1 MKATAV
7 VLSLP
12 DENDE
17 SFVRIQIEELDGPR
31 RPSGNGRLRPQCAIA
46 GAVSA
51 ASGMLFTAGCSI
63 HSSLISPSPVASC
76 SAIGSIQMLPMTHS
90 SEQASMRERHRNLKQ
105 KCPCPWS
112 EAEGGLA
119 GTYHHRSG
127 LSVATSH
134 RGRSG
139 VIITALRAWI
149 GSKLNPNGKYRIRIC
164 TWVHNDR

>member
-7 VLSLP
+7 ALSLP
-12 DENDE
+12 EENDE
-17 SFVRIQIEELDGPR
+17 WFVRIQIEELDGPR

-90 SEQASMRERHRNLKQ
+90 SEQASTRERHRNLKQ
-105 KCPCPWS
+105 KGPWS

-119 GTYHHRSG
+119 GTYHHCSG

-134 RGRSG
+134 RGRT
-139 VIITALRAWI
+139 VL
-149 GSKLNPNGKYRIRIC
+149 
-164 TWVHNDR
+164 